1 MEEAETCGWAG
12 PVDDLT
18 LIITNLK
25 LPCVSEY
32 YTIALYN
39 RPCGPL
45 ILKPVFWFNC
55 AISAP
60 LDATRLYDFSP
71 HRIFLWATKT
81 LAGERPFRRAAEG
94 RGNTRYHVRD
104 TEKGVRKTN
113 ASDTPEMGA
122 HERQDEIISSS
133 SHAATLSCG
142 MQAPRAR
149 LEVSFLSG
157 CYRPATSFRF
167 LKGCQT
173 QS

>member
-1 MEEAETCGWAG
+1 MEEAENCGWAG

-25 LPCVSEY
+25 LPCVNEY
-32 YTIALYN
+32 YNTIALYN

-60 LDATRLYDFSP
+60 LDATQLYDFSP
-71 HRIFLWATKT
+71 HRIFLWATQT

-113 ASDTPEMGA
+113 ASDTPEMG
-122 HERQDEIISSS
+122 RTR
-133 SHAATLSCG
+133 AARRDHLIVV
-142 MQAPRAR
+142 PRGHTFMWDAG
-149 LEVSFLSG
+149 S
-157 CYRPATSFRF
+157 
-167 LKGCQT
+167 
-173 QS
+173 